1 MIKRY
6 VASLSLA
13 ALASAA
19 PAWAEWQV
27 ADNSGIQFVSIK
39 NNTIGEISHFDM
51 ISGTVGDQGA
61 VEVRVA
67 LDSVETN
74 IGIRNDRMKKMLFE
88 VGLYPE
94 AVITAQLS
102 EEAMAAAGS
111 SSRAA
116 VPVVLQIDLHGQVVS
131 KDAVLTVSA
140 TDAGGFSATTSQPI
154 LLNAAEFN
162 LEDGVAALQSVAG
175 LNAISRVI
183 PVTVSLNFT
192 KVAAASLD
200 RELLQACI
208 PKR

>member
-27 ADNSGIQFVSIK
+27 ADNSSVQFVSIK
-39 NNTIGEISHFDM
+39 NNTIGEVSHFDM

-61 VEVRVA
+61 VEVRIA

-102 EEAMAAAGS
+102 PETMAVLGS
-111 SSRAA
+111 SSGSA
-116 VPVVLQIDLHGQVVS
+116 VPVVLKIDLHGQVVS

-154 LLNAAEFN
+154 LLSAAEFD

-192 KVAAASLD
+192 KVAAASL
-200 RELLQACI
+200 
-208 PKR
+208 

>member
-6 VASLSLA
+6 VASLSIA
-13 ALASAA
+13 VLASAA

-94 AVITAQLS
+94 AVITAQLTP
-102 EEAMAAAGS
+102 ETMAVLGS
-111 SSRAA
+111 SSGAA

-154 LLNAAEFN
+154 LLNAAEFD

-183 PVTVSLNFT
+183 PVTVSLSFT
-192 KVAAASLD
+192 KVAAAS
-200 RELLQACI
+200 
-208 PKR
+208 P

>member
-39 NNTIGEISHFDM
+39 NNAIGEVSHFDM

-111 SSRAA
+111 RSGAS
-116 VPVVLQIDLHGQVVS
+116 VPVVLQIDLHGQVAS

-192 KVAAASLD
+192 NVAAAS
-200 RELLQACI
+200 
-208 PKR
+208 P

>member
-6 VASLSLA
+6 VVSLSVA
-13 ALASAA
+13 VLASAA

-27 ADNSGIQFVSIK
+27 ADNSSIQFVSIK
-39 NNTIGEISHFDM
+39 NNTIGEVSHFDM
-51 ISGTVGDQGA
+51 IAGTVGDQGA
-61 VEVRVA
+61 VEMRVA

-94 AVITAQLS
+94 AVITAQLTP
-102 EEAMAAAGS
+102 ETMAVLGS
-111 SSRAA
+111 TSGAA

-140 TDAGGFSATTSQPI
+140 THAGGFSATTSQPI
-154 LLNAAEFN
+154 LLNAAEFD

-175 LNAISRVI
+175 LSAISRVI
-183 PVTVSLNFT
+183 PVTLSLNFT
-192 KVAAASLD
+192 KVAAAS
-200 RELLQACI
+200 
-208 PKR
+208 P

>member
-1 MIKRY
+1 MINRY

-13 ALASAA
+13 VFASAA

-27 ADNSGIQFVSIK
+27 ADNSSIQFVSIK
-39 NNTIGEISHFDM
+39 NDTIGEVSHFDM

-102 EEAMAAAGS
+102 PETMAVLGS
-111 SSRAA
+111 SSGAA

-140 TDAGGFSATTSQPI
+140 TEVGFSATTSQPI
-154 LLNAAEFN
+154 LLNAAEFD
-162 LEDGVAALQSVAG
+162 LEDGVTALQSVAG

-192 KVAAASLD
+192 KVAAAS
-200 RELLQACI
+200 
-208 PKR
+208 P